1 MASQWWSGPQYIAVG
16 IYRRKSSTIAV
27 MPSRDERLHSSW
39 ASACDTP
46 SDVLILHLVW
56 FYDSEP
62 YYLGFRGQSSFNKCE
77 NMAHFFCKSL
87 IADQP
92 LCWAWSCATLLA
104 SKSRLSLSLQKPGFK
119 RRLFAKYQSNDLFTW
134 GMLRRRF
141 HTSLTYAKV
150 HLGLHFSPRK
160 VCTSNLTSWS
170 FDGPSASCCTRFVIA
185 AVGLVACAL
194 DF

>member
-46 SDVLILHLVW
+46 SDVLILHSVW

-62 YYLGFRGQSSFNKCE
+62 YYLGFWGQSSFNKCE

-92 LCWAWSCATLLA
+92 LCWAWSCATLLE
-104 SKSRLSLSLQKPGFK
+104 
-119 RRLFAKYQSNDLFTW
+119 
-134 GMLRRRF
+134 
-141 HTSLTYAKV
+141 AKV
-150 HLGLHFSPRK
+150 GFHYRCKSPALRDVYLQSTSQMTYLPEGCWEEDSTHLWHMPK
-160 VCTSNLTSWS
+160 CT
-170 FDGPSASCCTRFVIA
+170 
-185 AVGLVACAL
+185 
-194 DF
+194 